1 MNRKLIATAGAAI
14 IASVGVAAPAMA
26 YEIKDGDVTY
36 AIPDYAP
43 TAPEK
48 PEFDISKLD
57 KPTPQEQADLTS
69 KRLDNAKKG
78 METTEKIVD
87 TLGKLGGLF
96 GFKPSA

>member
-14 IASVGVAAPAMA
+14 IAAVGVAAPAMA
-26 YEIKDGDVTY
+26 DDRPTFIPGQTLSPEAEATLADKDQ
-36 AIPDYAP
+36 P
-43 TAPEK
+43 T
-48 PEFDISKLD
+48 
-57 KPTPQEQADLTS
+57 KPTPQEQADLVG

-96 GFKPSA
+96 GFKPAAEG